1 MNLLKLSKGNAKLS
15 KDTLILSISAGITC
29 PGSNNCKAWV
39 TVKNDKRVLN
49 RGPESMFT
57 CFAASEELRYPN
69 VFKSRRYNYNLI
81 NSYVVKKDINGL
93 TNLINESIKAN
104 KKNINKFRIH
114 ESGDFFNI
122 IYLKAFINVA
132 RLNKDI
138 KFYCYSKS
146 LDLFMTVF
154 LPDNFYMVASYGSK
168 FDHLIDQRYFSKY
181 SKVVF
186 SEAEAKKLNL
196 KIDKDDSLCFEN
208 KPFALLLHGMQEKG
222 SEAGEALKLIKRNK
236 KQLVEV

>member
-39 TVKNDKRVLN
+39 TLKDNKRILN

-81 NSYVVKKDINGL
+81 NSYVIKKDINGL
-93 TNLINESIKAN
+93 THLINESIQAN
-104 KKNINKFRIH
+104 KKNIKKFRIH

-146 LDLFMTVF
+146 LDLFMKVF
-154 LPDNFYMVASYGSK
+154 LPDNFYMVASYGGK
-168 FDHLIDQRYFSKY
+168 FDYLIDQGYFTKY

-186 SEAEAKKLNL
+186 SEEEAKKLNL

-222 SEAGEALKLIKRNK
+222 SEAGEALKLIKRK
-236 KQLVEV
+236 KKLAIV